1 MAKSAMTKEAHMRQV
16 RTVIRRVPAMPAEDG
31 AGVKIR
37 RAIATSALPDLDPF
51 LLFDEFGSDQATDYI
66 AGFPPH
72 PHRGFETVTY
82 MLAGRMRHRDNKG
95 HSGVLV
101 SGSVQWMTAGRGI
114 VHEEMPEQ
122 DRGLMRGF
130 QLWVNL
136 PARDKMAMPRYQEF
150 PPDRMPVLTP
160 APGVAIKLIAGHF
173 GGAEGPVRGIAVD
186 PLYLDATLAAGAAA
200 EIELPSEHTA
210 FAYVYDGALRVG
222 DAEVGRQTLAILGP
236 GGRIALQAD
245 SQGGRAV
252 IVAGRPLNE
261 PIARYGPFVMNTRDE
276 LVTAFQDY
284 EAGRL

>member
-1 MAKSAMTKEAHMRQV
+1 
-16 RTVIRRVPAMPAEDG
+16 
-31 AGVKIR
+31 
-37 RAIATSALPDLDPF
+37 RAIATSTLPDLDPF
-51 LLFDEFGSDQATDYI
+51 LQFDEFGSDQATDYI

-82 MLAGRMRHRDNKG
+82 MLDGRMRHRDNKG

-160 APGVAIKLIAGHF
+160 APGVSLKVIAGSVA
-173 GGAEGPVRGIAVD
+173 GTEGPVRGIAVD
-186 PLYLDATLAAGAAA
+186 PLYLDATMAAGATA

-210 FAYVYDGALRVG
+210 FAYVYDGTLRVG
-222 DAEVGRQTLAILGP
+222 DTEVGRRTLAILGP
-236 GGRIALQAD
+236 GVRIALKAD

>member
-16 RTVIRRVPAMPAEDG
+16 RTVIRCVSAAPAEDG

-37 RAIATSALPDLDPF
+37 RAIATSTLPDLDPF

-82 MLAGRMRHRDNKG
+82 MLDGRMRHRDNKG

-136 PARDKMAMPRYQEF
+136 PARDKMAAPRYQEF

-160 APGVAIKLIAGHF
+160 APGVSLKVIAGNVA
-173 GGAEGPVRGIAVD
+173 GTQGPVRGIAVD
-186 PLYLDATLAAGAAA
+186 PLYLDATLAAGATA

-236 GGRIALQAD
+236 GGRIALTAD